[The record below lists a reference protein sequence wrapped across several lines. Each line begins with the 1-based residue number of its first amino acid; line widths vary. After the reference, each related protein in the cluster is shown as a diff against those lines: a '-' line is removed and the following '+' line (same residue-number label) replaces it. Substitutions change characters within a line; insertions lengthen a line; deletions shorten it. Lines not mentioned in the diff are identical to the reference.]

1 MAESS
6 PAVERAESAA
16 RNCAAQRDDSIRLAD
31 WLLGLLREEWGRAAE
46 LVGSLGVDLETIL
59 AELEGSAE
67 SSPVA
72 PAPSRSRAAP
82 SSDLR
87 WRRAEPAAGADHQ
100 FQRTG

>member
-46 LVGSLGVDLETIL
+46 LVGSLGVDLTDSP
-59 AELEGSAE
+59 EG
-67 SSPVA
+67 PG
-72 PAPSRSRAAP
+72 
-82 SSDLR
+82 L
-87 WRRAEPAAGADHQ
+87 W
-100 FQRTG
+100 